1 MRRDVLLV
9 SGCLLMLTACRHP
22 TDEEFIARFFA
33 HEAQFERL
41 RELATAEP
49 GAGRLTRDDVS
60 GEYLTLFE
68 KLDLHDGIARTSRAP
83 LQIEFEPS
91 AAKRIYYSE
100 VEPAP
105 LVPRLDDAGS
115 VRRACRCRAA
125 FRMIDGNWYIML
137 EL

>member
-1 MRRDVLLV
+1 M
-9 SGCLLMLTACRHP
+9 SGCLLTLTACGRQP
-22 TDEEFIARFFA
+22 TDEECIARFFA

-41 RELATAEP
+41 RELAAAEP
-49 GAGRLTRDDVS
+49 GAGRLTRADVS

-68 KLDLHDGIARTSRAP
+68 KLDLRDGIARTSRAP
-83 LQIEFEPS
+83 LQVEFEPS

-105 LVPRLDDAGS
+105 LVPKLDDAGA
-115 VRRACRCRAA
+115 VRRACRCHAA